1 MANGADLSI
10 LNFLYGTDLFKD
22 FKVKMSLIPPS
33 VLGVTKMGDIC
44 SPGSCFVWVMI
55 LLPSKLCISCLTNSV
70 FRVIG

>member
-22 FKVKMSLIPPS
+22 FKVKMGLIPPS

-44 SPGSCFVWVMI
+44 SPGSCFV
-55 LLPSKLCISCLTNSV
+55 
-70 FRVIG
+70 